1 MVSCGTHF
9 ETDTTHAEWLRGC
22 RLLDHQVRTTRTLAT
37 TSNPLARKRS
47 TLHRRW
53 KARKSRALVR
63 ALPVSSR
70 PNSEPRKLR
79 RERTCH
85 KPFRHATKSAGRWH
99 EPGRTNVRGL
109 IRSRMIARLMP
120 SPTRATAPRH
130 LRAVTKTGMPTP
142 AHAPHST
149 PSRATTKEAHR
160 KSDRRSRVTN
170 LHEASNN
177 RGELRHPL

>member
-9 ETDTTHAEWLRGC
+9 EMVTTHAEWLRGC
-22 RLLDHQVRTTRTLAT
+22 RLLDHQVRTTKTLAT
-37 TSNPLARKRS
+37 ASNSLARKRT

-53 KARKSRALVR
+53 KARKSWALVR

-70 PNSEPRKLR
+70 PNAEPRKLR

-85 KPFRHATKSAGRWH
+85 DPFRHPTKSAGRCH
-99 EPGRTNVRGL
+99 HPGPIDARGL
-109 IRSRMIARLMP
+109 KRLRMIARLIH
-120 SPTRATAPRH
+120 SPTRTTAARH
-130 LRAVTKTGMPTP
+130 LRALTKTRVPGPV
-142 AHAPHST
+142 HAPHST